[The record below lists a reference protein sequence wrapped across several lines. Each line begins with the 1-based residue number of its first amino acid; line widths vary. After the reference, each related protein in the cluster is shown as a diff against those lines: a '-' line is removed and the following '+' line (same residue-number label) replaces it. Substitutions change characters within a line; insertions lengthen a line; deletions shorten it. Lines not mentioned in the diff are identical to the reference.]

1 MSAVSKQFERAE
13 AMVIADKFNL
23 RSRDFFAELRALVG
37 RYMEYDGLT
46 VELQRAGN
54 SNLTIT
60 VSVKKVKPTFV
71 SEA

>member
-1 MSAVSKQFERAE
+1 MSMSRQFKRAE
-13 AMVIADKFNL
+13 AMVIADKFNM
-23 RSRDFFAELRALVG
+23 RSNEFFAELRDLVD

-54 SNLTIT
+54 SNLLIT